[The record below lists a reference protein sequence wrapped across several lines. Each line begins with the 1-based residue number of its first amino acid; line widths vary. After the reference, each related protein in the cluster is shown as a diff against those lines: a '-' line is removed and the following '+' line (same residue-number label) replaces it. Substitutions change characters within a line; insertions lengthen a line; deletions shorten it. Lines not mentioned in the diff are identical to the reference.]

1 MEEKTP
7 YVDEKARLTG
17 FNAFLGMEFPSVS
30 DDKCIVSLSL
40 RPEYLN
46 PLGVAHGGVIATL
59 TDVAAGTMA
68 LQADHREHTILT
80 QSCHIHFLRP
90 GTGDRLTA
98 ESYIIRKG
106 HRVCVVQ
113 VDCFS
118 GDGTLSATAIYEISY
133 LE

>member
-1 MEEKTP
+1 MADTIP
-7 YVDEKARLTG
+7 YVDPKSRLVG
-17 FNAFLGMEFPSVS
+17 FNAFLGLEFTSVS
-30 DDKCIVSLSL
+30 DDKCVVSLAM
-40 RPEYLN
+40 RPEFLN

-68 LQADHREHTILT
+68 LQADRREHTILT

-98 ESYIIRKG
+98 ESRIIRKG

-113 VDCFS
+113 VNCFS